1 MTRKELDKYYE
12 NKFGK
17 KIASSTLSKWVKEG
31 RIKATKLSNG
41 TYDYDF
47 ESFKQIVDDPKYGTK
62 FKAKKENPQDYIG
75 KTKGDLLIKDIV
87 PYEERENKGY
97 IGTIMYCDCLAC
109 GRKNIQVRFSYLTEN
124 GNYHKTSCGC
134 DRKQRAFI
142 ATVKQQLNLKDLN
155 FCQDDFEKF
164 LLIHSILTNV
174 TNKYYFNC
182 SKEEYLNT
190 VQYFYFDSQFNAIY
204 KFWKNNKGKDK
215 TYYDWAKPS
224 IDHKIPKSRGGTDEL
239 NNLQVLTVFENLTKR
254 DMTWNEWII
263 FKKETQTQS
272 DYFID
277 NIMNKGG
284 QDSEY

>member
-17 KIASSTLSKWVKEG
+17 KIASSTLSKWIKEG

-47 ESFKQIVDDPKYGTK
+47 ESFKQIIESPEYNKK
-62 FKAKKENPQDYIG
+62 IKAKKSNPQDYVG
-75 KTKGDLLIKDIV
+75 KTKGDLLIKNIV
-87 PYEERENKGY
+87 PQEEREDKAY

-109 GRKNIQVRFSYLTEN
+109 GRKNVQIRFSYLTEN

-142 ATVKQQLNLKDLN
+142 ATIKQKLDLNDLN
-155 FCQDDFEKF
+155 FCKDNFEKF

-174 TNKYYFNC
+174 TNKYYLNC
-182 SKEEYLNT
+182 SKEEYLKA
-190 VQYFYFDSQFNAIY
+190 VQYFYYDKQFNAIY
-204 KFWKNNKGKDK
+204 NFWQSNRNRDK

-224 IDHKIPKSRGGTDEL
+224 IDHKIPQSRGGTDEL

-254 DMTWNEWII
+254 DMTWEEWKI
-263 FKKETQTQS
+263 FKKSTKTHS
-272 DYFID
+272 DYFIE
-277 NIMNKGG
+277 NFVK
-284 QDSEY
+284 EE

>member
-31 RIKATKLSNG
+31 RIKAIKLNNG

-47 ESFKQIVDDPKYGTK
+47 ESFKQIIDSPEYNKK
-62 FKAKKENPQDYIG
+62 IKARKSNPEDYIG
-75 KTKGDLLIKDIV
+75 KQKGDLLITGIV
-87 PYEERENKGY
+87 PIEERTDKAY

-109 GRKNIQVRFSYLTEN
+109 GKKNVQIRFSYLTEN

-142 ATVKQQLNLKDLN
+142 ATIKQQLDLN
-155 FCQDDFEKF
+155 DLKFCQDNFEKF

-174 TNKYYFNC
+174 TKGYYLNC
-182 SKEEYLNT
+182 SKEEYLNAI
-190 VQYFYFDSQFNAIY
+190 QYFYFNDQFNAIY
-204 KFWKNNKGKDK
+204 DFWQNNKNKDK

-224 IDHKIPKSRGGTDEL
+224 IDHKIPQSRGGTNKLD
-239 NNLQVLTVFENLTKR
+239 NLQILTVFENLAKR
-254 DMTWNEWII
+254 DMTQEEWEN
-263 FKKETQTQS
+263 FKKTTKTQS
-272 DYFID
+272 DYFVE
-277 NIMNKGG
+277 NILKDWREGI
-284 QDSEY
+284 